1 MWWEE
6 LRASEYFGAAVAG
19 AVVAVSVPLA
29 LLASYLVRVVGNRF
43 DQGTIY
49 GAGGPVLRS
58 LRTPLALFIVVS
70 AAFIGAQFA
79 RQLDRWDVEIERAY
93 AIAAILIGAQ
103 AVARSARA
111 AIDWYMVH
119 LAHRTATTFDDQV
132 LPLVRRVLS
141 LAVYGGALLL
151 IMELLGYSP
160 GLLLG
165 GLGITGLAIA
175 LALQPTL
182 SNFFAGTYV
191 MSDQAIR
198 PGDYI
203 ELQGG
208 PSGYVV
214 NVGWRTTKIRTWL
227 NTLVIIPNSVMAD
240 TVITNYQ
247 GPEPALNVIVTCG
260 VSYSSDLQLV
270 EAAALD
276 VCKQVVSTHP
286 EAVREMEPWF
296 GFDSFGDSNVNFW
309 VFLQA
314 RDRIS
319 SFIVTNDLI
328 KRLHAR
334 FAHEGIEINYP
345 VRKLVLP
352 ESLGGLAPGA
362 GAVDTASAK
371 SEPPAG

>member
-6 LRASEYFGAAVAG
+6 LKTSEYFGG
-19 AVVAVSVPLA
+19 AVFVASIPLA
-29 LLASYLVRVVGNRF
+29 FLAFYLVRVVANRF

-49 GAGGPVLRS
+49 GVGGPVLRAA
-58 LRTPLALFIVVS
+58 RTPLALFIVVS
-70 AAFIGAQFA
+70 GAFIGAQVA
-79 RQLDRWDVEIERAY
+79 GQLDRWDTEVERAY

-103 AVARSARA
+103 AVARSTRA
-111 AIDWYMVH
+111 AIDWYMTH

-141 LAVYGGALLL
+141 LLVYGGALLL

-165 GLGITGLAIA
+165 GLGITGLAVA

-240 TVITNYQ
+240 TVIINYQ

-270 EAAALD
+270 EETALD
-276 VCKQVVSTHP
+276 VCKQVVSTNS

-352 ESLGGLAPGA
+352 ESLAGLAPGA
-362 GAVDTASAK
+362 GAADAPSAK
-371 SEPPAG
+371 SEPPVG

>member
-1 MWWEE
+1 MWWDE
-6 LRASEYFGAAVAG
+6 LQASDYFGAAVGG
-19 AVVAVSVPLA
+19 AVFVVSLLLAPLVA
-29 LLASYLVRVVGNRF
+29 LLMRRAANRF
-43 DQGTIY
+43 DRGTIY
-49 GAGGPVLRS
+49 GVGGPVLRS
-58 LRTPLALFIVVS
+58 VRSPLAMFVVVS
-70 AAFIGAQFA
+70 GAFIGAQFVA
-79 RQLDRWDVEIERAY
+79 QLDRWDREVEQAY
-93 AIAAILIGAQ
+93 AIAAIVLGAR
-103 AVARSARA
+103 AVSLSGRA
-111 AIDWYMVH
+111 AIDWYMATM
-119 LAHRTATTFDDQV
+119 AHRTATTFDDQV
-132 LPLVRRVLS
+132 LPLVRRVLRVV
-141 LAVYGGALLL
+141 VYGVAALLV
-151 IMELLGYSP
+151 MDLLGYSP

-165 GLGITGLAIA
+165 GLGITGLAVA

-227 NTLVIIPNSVMAD
+227 NTLVIIPNAVMAD

-260 VSYSSDLQLV
+260 VSYSSDLAQV

-276 VCKQVVSTHP
+276 VCKQVVATNP
-286 EAVREMEPWF
+286 EAVSEMEPWF

-334 FAHEGIEINYP
+334 FAEEGIEINYP

-352 ESLGGLAPGA
+352 EGVEGLTRGGAAADGGA
-362 GAVDTASAK
+362 ERG
-371 SEPPAG
+371 EQPAG

>member
-6 LRASEYFGAAVAG
+6 LRASEYFGAAVGG
-19 AVVAVSVPLA
+19 AVFVAALA
-29 LLASYLVRVVGNRF
+29 LAPLVALLMRRAANRF

-49 GAGGPVLRS
+49 GVGGPVLRA

-79 RQLDRWDVEIERAY
+79 GQLDRWDAEIKQAY
-93 AIAAILIGAQ
+93 AIALIVLGAR
-103 AVARSARA
+103 ALSLSARA
-111 AIDWYMVH
+111 AIDWYMAT
-119 LAHRTATTFDDQV
+119 LAHRTETTFDDQM
-132 LPLVRRVLS
+132 LPLVRRVLRVV
-141 LAVYGGALLL
+141 VYGVAALLV
-151 IMELLGYSP
+151 MDLLGYSP

-191 MSDQAIR
+191 ISDQAIR

-227 NTLVIIPNSVMAD
+227 NTLVIIPNAVMAD

-247 GPEPALNVIVTCG
+247 GPEPALNVMVTCG

-270 EAAALD
+270 QEAALD
-276 VCKQVVSTHP
+276 VCRQVVATNP
-286 EAVREMEPWF
+286 EAVSEMEPWF

-334 FAHEGIEINYP
+334 FAEEGIEINYP

-352 ESLGGLAPGA
+352 EGVEGLGRRGA
-362 GAVDTASAK
+362 AADES
-371 SEPPAG
+371 SERGEGSVG